1 MHYVVSGMMFGAY
14 SVGHNLL
21 VNAARTRP
29 ALAAW
34 LARGWVKFAGRV
46 LTLILAALA
55 LYVFSGRSPI

>member
-1 MHYVVSGMMFGAY
+1 MFGAY

-21 VNAARTRP
+21 INASRTRP
-29 ALAAW
+29 ALQAA
-34 LARGWVKFAGRV
+34 LAQPVMRFLGRV

>member
-1 MHYVVSGMMFGAY
+1 MFGAY

-21 VNAARTRP
+21 INAARTRP
-29 ALAAW
+29 GLQAFLAKPV
-34 LARGWVKFAGRV
+34 LRFLGRV